1 MFESVLSNVT
11 GTLSVGVS
19 IECIVAAIIL
29 GLIIACVHMYT
40 SNYSK
45 NFVVSLAI
53 LPILVQVVIMMV
65 NGNLGT
71 SVAVLGAF
79 SLIKF
84 RSIPGNSKEITSV
97 FFAMAIG
104 LALGMGHILFATF
117 ITIIV
122 SILLILFYRIGF
134 GKNKKEQKRLKIVVP
149 EDLDYTV
156 IFNDIMVEYTDKNI
170 VEKVRKINMG
180 SMYEITYVVT
190 IKDEKKEKEF
200 LDKIRIINANL
211 NVSLCKLEEG
221 VNEL

>member
-170 VEKVRKINMG
+170 VEKVRTINMG